1 MIKIAH
7 IVDVKENKL
16 QHPHYSCFYESTY
29 LHVLFFC
36 FCFYLI
42 LATINKLIIMP
53 GTFWCAANIFRS
65 RNKELVCTII
75 IVLYTVKNFHFMSL
89 DV

>member
-36 FCFYLI
+36 FYLI

-65 RNKELVCTII
+65 RKKELVCTII
-75 IVLYTVKNFHFMSL
+75 IVLYTV
-89 DV
+89 